1 MSILKTMYKKQEK
14 GWERYKQA
22 VQDILDNIKLL
33 LQS

>member
-14 GWERYKQA
+14 GWKRYKQV